1 MWFDEKA
8 YSLVIPNQVG
18 DSKVCG
24 GKAQRV

>member
-8 YSLVIPNQVG
+8 YSLVILNQVR